1 MMIRT
6 AEKHAPQGDAA
17 PAVDL
22 ASILL
27 ESLSKLAN
35 ACNVEM
41 ACKPTDF
48 ACVRLRRSDP
58 RLARQFNVF
67 LYHQTK
73 HLEW

>member
-1 MMIRT
+1 MIRT

-35 ACNVEM
+35 A
-41 ACKPTDF
+41 
-48 ACVRLRRSDP
+48 
-58 RLARQFNVF
+58 
-67 LYHQTK
+67 
-73 HLEW
+73 